1 MVSLVRHCTK
11 RRGRID
17 GSEHPGTNR
26 HCPALRNAAMTY
38 PEAHEDFPWGEVA
51 IKVSKKV
58 FLFMHATG

>member
-1 MVSLVRHCTK
+1 MAPNTLERTA
-11 RRGRID
+11 
-17 GSEHPGTNR
+17 T
-26 HCPALRNAAMTY
+26 ALRNAAMTY